1 MEILLILL
9 VIFVGMPVIGAIGFG
24 CLAWYYRD
32 KEYEETKLF

>member
-1 MEILLILL
+1 MIGLLLLI
-9 VIFVGMPVIGAIGFG
+9 IFVVTPIAVVIGFG

>member
-9 VIFVGMPVIGAIGFG
+9 VIFVGMPVLGAIGFG
-24 CLAWYYRD
+24 GLLWHYKD